1 METNRLKYFC
11 LIVDTGSL
19 TKAAEVLGV
28 SHSGLSK
35 AMSVLQDELGCRVFV
50 PKGRG
55 LELTDKGK
63 ELYENSR
70 KILEMVGALKQER
83 GLLAP
88 TIKIALPESLAIAA
102 AETIS
107 TEMIEGLTIDD
118 FDSGEIEARILNRQ
132 FDFGFTFVPFPDKNL
147 DHLKIASVTLSSFAL
162 KDVFKGQNPDSISY
176 VIPSSEL
183 KENPLSLKIRDGWN
197 SSLPRQTPFRANS
210 LSIALKMAQGG
221 RCAIYA
227 PKFVVNQLNAR
238 LQKDFQLVELALP
251 TLRKNK
257 ERSQR
262 DVFLVKRASD
272 EESKVMKRVVKVIRQ
287 VCKIPHH
294 LDEED

>member
-1 METNRLKYFC
+1 METDRLKYFC

-35 AMSVLQDELGCRVFV
+35 AMGVLQDELGFKVFT

-55 LELTDKGK
+55 LELTDKGR

-102 AETIS
+102 AESIS
-107 TEMIEGLTIDD
+107 AEMREGVTIDD
-118 FDSGEIEARILNRQ
+118 LDSGEIESRILSRHI
-132 FDFGFTFVPFPDKNL
+132 DFGFTFVPFPDKNL
-147 DHLKIASVTLSSFAL
+147 DHLKIGSVTLASFAQGQ
-162 KDVFKGQNPDSISY
+162 VFKGKDPDSISY

-197 SSLPRQTPFRANS
+197 TNLNRQTPFRANS
-210 LSIALKMAQGG
+210 LSIALKMVQAGQ
-221 RCAIYA
+221 CAIYA
-227 PKFVVNQLNAR
+227 PKFVIHQVNAR
-238 LQKDFQLVELALP
+238 LQKDFQMYELDLP
-251 TLRKNK
+251 PSRKNK

-262 DVFLVKRASD
+262 DVFLVKRTND
-272 EESKVMKRVVKVIRQ
+272 DESKLMKRVVKVIRN
-287 VCKIPHH
+287 VCK
-294 LDEED
+294 D